1 VTVHLFDEGIDTG
14 GVLYQAKVDFAPN
27 DNIAT
32 DQHRQMAAA
41 LPLLLSA
48 VEDALKGQLR
58 PRRIKLPSRQW
69 FHPTLWGYLRTGL
82 AQQVW

>member
-1 VTVHLFDEGIDTG
+1 
-14 GVLYQAKVDFAPN
+14 
-27 DNIAT
+27 
-32 DQHRQMAAA
+32 MAAA

-48 VEDALKGQLR
+48 VEDALEGQLR
-58 PRRIKLPSRQW
+58 PRRINLPSRQW